1 VTIGPEPFPGE
12 HLLRDLAPQVL
23 GAVMRRFGDFSAA
36 EDAVQEALI
45 AAARQWPTEGVPDNP
60 RGWLIH
66 VAARRMTDHIRA
78 ELARRRREALVVSQ
92 APEEPLAPPADEA
105 AALDQDDTLILLFMC
120 CHPALSRSSAIALT
134 LRAVGGLTTAEI
146 AGAFLVPEATMAQRI
161 SRAKQRIRS
170 SGVPFRLPT
179 LRQAQGWPEH
189 GRGATLRQAQGSP
202 ERSRGAADERA
213 ERLGAVLHVLYLIFN
228 EGYATSSGPEL
239 QRTDLSNEAIRLAR
253 LVRSQLPGDGEVAG
267 LLALMLLTDARR
279 PARTGPDGE
288 LIPLAQ
294 QDRRLW
300 NKDAIAEGVALVT
313 AALSQGSIGAYQLQA
328 AIAAVHDESPRAED
342 TDWPQILALYGLLE
356 RMADNPM
363 VTLNHTIALAMVQ
376 GPGAGLRRL
385 KTLDTD
391 PRLTAHHRLDA
402 VRAHLLEMSGDREGA
417 IAHYLKA
424 AARTASVPEQNYLN
438 TQAARLRDGN
448 DNSQR
453 SNDPTIQGKPGAQ
466 VG

>member
-1 VTIGPEPFPGE
+1 VTIGPAPFPGE
-12 HLLRDLAPQVL
+12 HLLRDLAPKVL
-23 GAVMRRFGDFSAA
+23 GAVMRRFGDFAAA

-78 ELARRRREALVVSQ
+78 ELARRRREAFVVMQ
-92 APEEPLAPPADEA
+92 TADQQLAPSAEEA

-179 LRQAQGWPEH
+179 LRQAQG
-189 GRGATLRQAQGSP
+189 RP
-202 ERSRGAADERA
+202 ERGGKAIADERA

-228 EGYATSSGPEL
+228 EGYASSSGPEL
-239 QRTDLSNEAIRLAR
+239 QRTDLSNEAIRLTR
-253 LVRSQLPGDGEVAG
+253 LVRNQLPGDGEVAG

-300 NKDAIAEGVALVT
+300 NRDAIAEGVDLVT
-313 AALSQGSIGAYQLQA
+313 AALSQGSVGAYQLQA

-356 RMADNPM
+356 RMSDNPM
-363 VTLNHTIALAMVQ
+363 VRLNLAIALAMVQ
-376 GPGAGLRRL
+376 GPEAGLQRL

-391 PRLTAHHRLDA
+391 PRLAGHHRLDA

-424 AARTASVPEQNYLN
+424 AARTASVPERNYLN
-438 TQAARLRDGN
+438 TQAAKLTDEGR
-448 DNSQR
+448 
-453 SNDPTIQGKPGAQ
+453 
-466 VG
+466 